1 MGVRVKGVVLI
12 MWLLVGFS
20 AHSNEVEVV
29 TPVLSEQPQS
39 IVLTGTIEGVQQA
52 NIASQQAG
60 LIASI
65 AVEAGDSVEKGQIL
79 LTLDDTLAK
88 LNVTQAKAGLNAAKV
103 VLAESERLYQ
113 EVLALSKQKVVAQT
127 LIARRNADVATAKA
141 ALNEQQARIAVAQ
154 EQLNRH
160 KVYAPFAGAVAKRL
174 VNVGEWVGQ
183 SSGLFMLLDSH
194 LRLRVAVPQQYFAQ
208 LNSEFASPNSNLN
221 NTSAIVSLDATSA
234 KNSITAK
241 VSRVVKAIDTQ
252 SRTFTVFIDL
262 PKSALTV
269 AGMSATATIALGQAD
284 KQVVWLPASAIKQHP
299 DGGASVFTVKNKQAQ
314 RVLVAVI
321 SESDGQ
327 VAVSGIGD
335 DLPVVAS
342 GVELLQSGSAVNVTA
357 NSKPSA
363 KP

>member
-1 MGVRVKGVVLI
+1 MGVRVKGVVLV

-20 AHSNEVEVV
+20 ANSNEVEVV

-88 LNVTQAKAGLNAAKV
+88 LNLTQAKAGLNAAKV
-103 VLAESERLYQ
+103 VLDESERLYQ

-141 ALNEQQARIAVAQ
+141 ALNEQQARLAVAQ

-208 LNSEFASPNSNLN
+208 LNSEFSSGTNTNVIVGFDAASTEN
-221 NTSAIVSLDATSA
+221 
-234 KNSITAK
+234 NSITAK

-262 PKSALTV
+262 PKNQLIV

-299 DGGASVFTVKNKQAQ
+299 DGGASVFTVKNQQAQ
-314 RVLVAVI
+314 RVLVAVVDKN
-321 SESDGQ
+321 DGRI
-327 VAVSGIGD
+327 AVSGIGD
-335 DLPVVAS
+335 DLPVVAT
-342 GVELLQSGSAVNVTA
+342 GVELLQSGSAVNITA

-363 KP
+363 KPQG